1 MRTSSKRNKPD
12 LIFTL
17 NSLYS
22 YTAIFSIIIILSL
35 QESSRILEDFFD
47 YQLKSENIFLYSET
61 DLFTY
66 QADVSTQGELPSCW
80 RPTKSDW
87 SDFSCLWRGKTSSNS
102 TMSDRNGKNLYHGK
116 YYPKSSKANPSDF
129 SQQNPSCSARNRIQI
144 IFSW

>member
-17 NSLYS
+17 NSLYL

-47 YQLKSENIFLYSET
+47 YQLQSENIFLYSET
-61 DLFTY
+61 DLLTY

-80 RPTKSDW
+80 RPTQSD
-87 SDFSCLWRGKTSSNS
+87 
-102 TMSDRNGKNLYHGK
+102 
-116 YYPKSSKANPSDF
+116 
-129 SQQNPSCSARNRIQI
+129 
-144 IFSW
+144 

>member
-17 NSLYS
+17 NSLYL

-47 YQLKSENIFLYSET
+47 YQLQSENIFLYSET
-61 DLFTY
+61 DLLTY

-80 RPTKSDW
+80 RPTQSDW
-87 SDFSCLWRGKTSSNS
+87 SDFSCLWWGETSSNS
-102 TMSDRNGKNLYHGK
+102 TMSDRN
-116 YYPKSSKANPSDF
+116 
-129 SQQNPSCSARNRIQI
+129 R
-144 IFSW
+144 

>member
-17 NSLYS
+17 NSLYL

-66 QADVSTQGELPSCW
+66 
-80 RPTKSDW
+80 
-87 SDFSCLWRGKTSSNS
+87 
-102 TMSDRNGKNLYHGK
+102 
-116 YYPKSSKANPSDF
+116 
-129 SQQNPSCSARNRIQI
+129 
-144 IFSW
+144 

>member
-80 RPTKSDW
+80 RPTQSD
-87 SDFSCLWRGKTSSNS
+87 
-102 TMSDRNGKNLYHGK
+102 
-116 YYPKSSKANPSDF
+116 
-129 SQQNPSCSARNRIQI
+129 
-144 IFSW
+144 